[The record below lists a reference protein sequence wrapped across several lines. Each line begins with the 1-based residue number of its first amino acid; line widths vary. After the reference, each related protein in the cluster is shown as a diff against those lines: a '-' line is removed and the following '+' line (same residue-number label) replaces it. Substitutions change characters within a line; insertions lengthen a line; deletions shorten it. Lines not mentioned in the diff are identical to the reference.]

1 MSGVKGKAGRKPL
14 RITQYKEWFDAN
26 PHKIV
31 ELLEVL
37 YNLGMKGDKDAAI
50 YVINRIAGTPKQT
63 IDQRTLNVDFTPDD
77 YLKLL
82 PELEN
87 RARAL
92 LPIVSGEAVDRE
104 LV

>member
-1 MSGVKGKAGRKPL
+1 MKNTNPNFHGQKGKSGRKPL
-14 RITQYKEWFDAN
+14 RITEYKQWFDAN

-37 YNLGMKGDKDAAI
+37 YEMGVKGDRDAAI

-63 IDQRTLNVDFTPDD
+63 IDQRTLSVDFTPDD

-82 PELEN
+82 PELIN
-87 RARAL
+87 RVKL
-92 LPIVSGEAVDRE
+92 LVD
-104 LV
+104 